1 MPKQKNLWSWNQTK
15 GIPLSDVD
23 KLTPLGRKV
32 NPIVEPRGEFLPYRI
47 GERPNLAMDPR
58 GSQLTYRSQSAVN
71 PLIPVN
77 ALNLLLILVNKET
90 PSMGV
95 GPNNQKRAD
104 LVRYRTRKG

>member
-1 MPKQKNLWSWNQTK
+1 M
-15 GIPLSDVD
+15 D

-77 ALNLLLILVNKET
+77 KET
-90 PSMGV
+90 PWV